1 MALLQIDGSIT
12 EENNT
17 KKHHPAFLNAA
28 FRPFFLLGAAFAA
41 LSIPAWALSF
51 LGLIEFKFYG
61 GAYAWHL
68 HEMLFGFFPAI
79 MVGFLLTAVQTWT
92 KRKCI
97 EGWWLAALV
106 LTWLLG
112 RITLAFQPVFFRD
125 YTIVIDLL
133 FLPACAV
140 FLARPILQ
148 AKMWRNLFFVPILLV
163 MAMMN
168 TVFHFSLSSDSIV
181 DITTISHAMV
191 ILAALVM
198 SIMGGRVFPMF
209 TANGTKTPRVN
220 SIRWLEQLSILSIV
234 IVFITTLAQNFVPNT
249 LSIAVL
255 FVAGI
260 SNLVRALRWRLWVT
274 FKVPLVWSLHLSY
287 LAMSLGFILLALAK
301 MHLIPSVSIGFHS
314 ITVGGMGLMIL
325 SMISRVS
332 LGHTGLLIKAN
343 IWVICSLLA
352 LSLAAIDRVT
362 GSLFGMEYSIVIAS
376 SALLWSIGFLI
387 FVFAYTKILFTENM
401 SR

>member
-1 MALLQIDGSIT
+1 
-12 EENNT
+12 
-17 KKHHPAFLNAA
+17 
-28 FRPFFLLGAAFAA
+28 
-41 LSIPAWALSF
+41 
-51 LGLIEFKFYG
+51 
-61 GAYAWHL
+61 
-68 HEMLFGFFPAI
+68 
-79 MVGFLLTAVQTWT
+79 
-92 KRKCI
+92 
-97 EGWWLAALV
+97 
-106 LTWLLG
+106 
-112 RITLAFQPVFFRD
+112 
-125 YTIVIDLL
+125 
-133 FLPACAV
+133 
-140 FLARPILQ
+140 
-148 AKMWRNLFFVPILLV
+148 

-168 TVFHFSLSSDSIV
+168 AVFHFSLSSESIV

-220 SIRWLEQLSILSIV
+220 SIGWLEQLSILSIV
-234 IVFITTLAQNFVPNT
+234 IVFITTLAQNFVPTT

-260 SNLVRALRWRLWVT
+260 SNLFRALRWRLWVT
-274 FKVPLVWSLHLSY
+274 LQVPLVWSLHLSY
-287 LAMSLGFILLALAK
+287 LAMSLGFFLLALAK
-301 MHLIPSVSIGFHS
+301 MNLIPSVSFGFHS

-332 LGHTGLLIKAN
+332 LGHTGRLIKAN
-343 IWVICSLLA
+343 VWVTCSLLA
-352 LSLAAIDRVT
+352 LSFAAIDRVT
-362 GSLFGMEYSIVIAS
+362 GSLLGMEYSIVIAS

>member
-1 MALLQIDGSIT
+1 VALLQIDGSIT
-12 EENNT
+12 DEKSR
-17 KKHHPAFLNAA
+17 KKHHPVFLSAA
-28 FRPFFLLGAAFAA
+28 FRPFFWLGALFGA

-51 LGLIEFKFYG
+51 LGLIEFDFYG

-106 LTWLLG
+106 LIWLLG
-112 RITLAFQPVFFRD
+112 RITLVFQPAFFRD

-133 FLPACAV
+133 FLPTCAV

-163 MAMMN
+163 MAILN
-168 TVFHFSLSSDSIV
+168 AIFHLSLSNDPII

-220 SIRWLEQLSILSIV
+220 SIGWLEQLSILSIV
-234 IVFITTLAQNFVPNT
+234 IVFITTLTQNFVPNT

-274 FKVPLVWSLHLSY
+274 FQVPLVWSLHLSY

-332 LGHTGLLIKAN
+332 LGHTGRLIEAN
-343 IWVICSLLA
+343 VWVICSLLA

-362 GSLFGMEYSIVIAS
+362 GLLLGIEYSIVIAS

-387 FVFAYTKILFTENM
+387 FVFAYIRILFSENM